1 MFIQS
6 NNEKLGP
13 EFCMSFFI
21 LFVYGLIFTVF
32 YKRISM
38 TNWKKKKKRKE
49 KKNGPDSLRS
59 TRLSLFFPS
68 PGQVLAERITE

>member
-32 YKRISM
+32 YKRIPM
-38 TNWKKKKKRKE
+38 TNWKKKRKE
-49 KKNGPDSLRS
+49 KKRKMAL
-59 TRLSLFFPS
+59 T
-68 PGQVLAERITE
+68 V